1 MKKIMKS
8 RIFLVIITMII
19 CISGTLYAA
28 ATYKATDVV
37 YNASDGTSMN
47 VNDALNDLYEK
58 NTNSQITDVNILTI
72 SQTCYSASIG
82 MDQRNNN
89 YTFSDDY
96 DFVKISAK
104 WSVSPPYYSGYVKFR
119 DTTIEFGTT
128 GNYGDEYTFKDVK
141 KNEVVTVY
149 CQSGSWTDTVSG
161 SSVSIISMINGVKL
175 IK

>member
-1 MKKIMKS
+1 MKKVIKS
-8 RIFLVIITMII
+8 RIFLVIICGII
-19 CISGTLYAA
+19 FTSGGAYAA
-28 ATYKATDVV
+28 VTYKASDVL
-37 YNASDGTSMN
+37 YTSSDGTSMT
-47 VNDALNDLYEK
+47 VNDALNKLYEK

-72 SQTCYSASIG
+72 LQTCYSASTG
-82 MDQRNNN
+82 MDQKNNN
-89 YTFSDDY
+89 YIFSDDY

-149 CQSGSWTDTVSG
+149 CQSGGWTNTISG

-175 IK
+175 IN